1 MVIKMISEEVKY
13 LIENRETLEKEHS
26 GKYIALH
33 QGRIVATG
41 KTIHEV
47 YDSVEEL
54 NIKNPLVTYV
64 PKKGEEA
71 LLI

>member
-1 MVIKMISEEVKY
+1 MISEEVKY

-33 QGRIVATG
+33 HGKIVATG

-47 YDSVEEL
+47 YDIVEEL
-54 NIKNPLVTYV
+54 NIKTPLVTYV
-64 PKKGEEA
+64 PKEGEKA

>member
-1 MVIKMISEEVKY
+1 MISEELKC

-26 GKYIALH
+26 GKYIALY
-33 QGRIVATG
+33 QGKIVATG

-47 YDSVEEL
+47 YASVEKL
-54 NIKNPLVTYV
+54 TIKNPLVTYV
-64 PKKGEEA
+64 PKEGEEA